1 MWEGEESLFC
11 YVGAF
16 FIADWLPQEEG
27 RQWRLGGG
35 GEWGGDR
42 GRVAKRNVSSL
53 GVFPPER
60 QALLPQLGL
69 LPLTAVWGQSPS
81 PMASSPLFLLLSP
94 WQPASLGCANRK
106 GPLCPERGWMGEGR
120 QGRRAE
126 PKMLGL
132 GREGKGSGLALLR
145 AGAWRAEE
153 NWQRVPW
160 AQPLGQPRP
169 KGSWPLLQLGAWSS
183 ESLF

>member
-1 MWEGEESLFC
+1 MRESPAGMLVLVREPCTLERRALCAVCFVHRSIFYSWLASC
-11 YVGAF
+11 PRRKVGSG
-16 FIADWLPQEEG
+16 DWG
-27 RQWRLGGG
+27 AG
-35 GEWGGDR
+35 GE

-81 PMASSPLFLLLSP
+81 PMASSLLFLLLSP

-126 PKMLGL
+126 LKMLGL
-132 GREGKGSGLALLR
+132 GREGKGSGPALFR
-145 AGAWRAEE
+145 AGRTGAWRAE
-153 NWQRVPW
+153 
-160 AQPLGQPRP
+160 GPRGP
-169 KGSWPLLQLGAWSS
+169 DPGAANT
-183 ESLF
+183 

>member
-1 MWEGEESLFC
+1 METWGEG
-11 YVGAF
+11 
-16 FIADWLPQEEG
+16 G
-27 RQWRLGGG
+27 RI
-35 GEWGGDR
+35 
-42 GRVAKRNVSSL
+42 AKRNVSSL

-81 PMASSPLFLLLSP
+81 PMASSLLFLLLSP

-145 AGAWRAEE
+145 AGRTGAWRAEGS
-153 NWQRVPW
+153 Q
-160 AQPLGQPRP
+160 GPRP
-169 KGSWPLLQLGAWSS
+169 WGSQYRKQPSHRSS
-183 ESLF
+183 